1 MKNFNLMKEKQKS
14 AKKIIKNLIQLF
26 LLSCRKPNFCLVL
39 KNIFL
44 YKRKKRKKDG
54 KSDFY

>member
-1 MKNFNLMKEKQKS
+1 MKEKQKS
-14 AKKIIKNLIQLF
+14 AKNNQKKLIQLF
-26 LLSCRKPNFCLVL
+26 LLSCQEPNFHLAL

-44 YKRKKRKKDG
+44 YKREKRKKDG